1 MMNIGE
7 AAGASGVSAKMIRHY
22 ESIGL
27 VPRAAR
33 SAAGYRLYD
42 ERDVHTLRFIRRA
55 RDLGFP
61 VELIRELLSL
71 WHNKRRT
78 SASVKRLAL
87 QQIEELERKRAEL
100 EKMADALR
108 HLVEHCSGD
117 QRPDCPIIDDLAA
130 GRRGDTVTGSG
141 ASQ

>member
-1 MMNIGE
+1 MNIGD

-27 VPRAAR
+27 VQRAAR
-33 SAAGYRLYD
+33 SAAGYRVYD
-42 ERDVHTLRFIRRA
+42 ERDLHTLRFIRRA

-61 VELIRELLSL
+61 VERIRELLSL
-71 WHNKRRT
+71 WHNRRRA

-87 QQIEELERKRAEL
+87 QHIEELEKKMAEL
-100 EKMADALR
+100 EKMVDVLR
-108 HLVEHCSGD
+108 HLAEHCSGD

-130 GRRGDTVTGSG
+130 GRRDDTGTRFG
-141 ASQ
+141 ARA